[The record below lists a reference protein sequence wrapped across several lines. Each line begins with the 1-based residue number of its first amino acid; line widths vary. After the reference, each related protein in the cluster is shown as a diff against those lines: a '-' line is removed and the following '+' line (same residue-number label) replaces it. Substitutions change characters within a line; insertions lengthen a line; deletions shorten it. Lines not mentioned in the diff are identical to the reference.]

1 MAGINGKLADFRELT
16 LEEMQDFLVQM
27 GEKPFRA
34 KQIFAWVYRGA
45 RSFDEMT
52 DISKALREKL
62 NRQARL
68 GQMRILK
75 MQTSKKD
82 GTRKYLLEL
91 EDGNTIESV
100 FMKYQYGNSICVS
113 SQAGCRMGCR
123 FCASGMDGLKRNLT
137 AGEITGQIL
146 EAERD
151 TGD

>member
-1 MAGINGKLADFRELT
+1 
-16 LEEMQDFLVQM
+16 MQDFLVQM

-52 DISKALREKL
+52 DISKALRKL

-82 GTRKYLLEL
+82 KNPNIFWSWKTAIPLK
-91 EDGNTIESV
+91 V
-100 FMKYQYGNSICVS
+100 F
-113 SQAGCRMGCR
+113 
-123 FCASGMDGLKRNLT
+123 L
-137 AGEITGQIL
+137 
-146 EAERD
+146 
-151 TGD
+151 